1 MKIKAWSFLPGAIA
15 LMLVASPIIPV
26 FTNPAIAQPPHQGQG
41 EGRGEGRGRGAFEQ
55 LNLTTEQK
63 AKIKEIRES
72 AKQQMDAV
80 FTAEQKD
87 QLRTARE
94 QRQRPNL
101 NLTEDQKAQLQ
112 AIRQDT
118 ESQIEA
124 VLTPEQKQKLQ
135 ELRQQHQQNR
145 PRRGERPQ
153 SN

>member
-15 LMLVASPIIPV
+15 LMLVASPIIPA
-26 FTNPAIAQPPHQGQG
+26 FTNPAVAQPTHQG
-41 EGRGEGRGRGAFEQ
+41 EGRGPFAQ
-55 LNLTTEQK
+55 LNLTNDQK
-63 AKIKEIRES
+63 TKIKEIRES
-72 AKQQMDAV
+72 AKQQIDAV

-94 QRQRPNL
+94 QHQRPNL
-101 NLTEDQKAQLQ
+101 NLTEDQKAKLQ

-118 ESQIEA
+118 DSKIEA

-135 ELRQQHQQNR
+135 ELRQQHQQNH
-145 PRRGERPQ
+145 PPRGERPQ

>member
-1 MKIKAWSFLPGAIA
+1 
-15 LMLVASPIIPV
+15 MLVASPIIPV
-26 FTNPAIAQPPHQGQG
+26 FTNPAVAQPTH
-41 EGRGEGRGRGAFEQ
+41 EGRGEGRGRGPFEQ
-55 LNLTTEQK
+55 LNLTDDQK
-63 AKIKEIRES
+63 AQIKEIQES

-80 FTAEQKD
+80 FTPEQKE

-101 NLTEDQKAQLQ
+101 SLTEDQKAKLQ

-135 ELRQQHQQNR
+135 ELRQQHQQNH
-145 PRRGERPQ
+145 PPRGEHPQ

>member
-41 EGRGEGRGRGAFEQ
+41 EGRGPFAQ

-72 AKQQMDAV
+72 AKQQMDAI
-80 FTAEQKD
+80 FTAEQKE

-101 NLTEDQKAQLQ
+101 NLTEDQKAKLQ

-124 VLTPEQKQKLQ
+124 VLTAEQKQKLQ
-135 ELRQQHQQNR
+135 ELRQQWRQNH
-145 PRRGERPQ
+145 PPRGERPE